1 MAFDAE
7 TRAALIEQV
16 RRFVTET
23 CVPVEAQVGPHGIE
37 DHRRRFGHLRS
48 ARLRRRT

>member
-23 CVPVEAQVGPHGIE
+23 CVPVEAQVGEE
-37 DHRRRFGHLRS
+37 DAVPQHVVD
-48 ARLRRRT
+48 